1 MIIYTNCTDYEIN
14 ENPIQKIPFS
24 ITHPSHN
31 DVEGFAISINML
43 IIQKFSHQ
51 LNLKVF
57 TSQNM

>member
-31 DVEGFAISINML
+31 DEGFAILINTL
-43 IIQKFSHQ
+43 IIQKLSHK
-51 LNLKVF
+51 LNFKVF
-57 TSQNM
+57 TSRNM